1 MSPSATSSA
10 VASATP
16 VSPSLAA
23 TPVRPAALTF
33 PLSWPTHAGTVVADF
48 GLDMAGPQPSLARD
62 GQIQL
67 LVAGR
72 PRAMAGPLEL
82 ALVRLQ
88 QAPPVTPPQGVVRF
102 EVS

>member
-1 MSPSATSSA
+1 
-10 VASATP
+10 
-16 VSPSLAA
+16 
-23 TPVRPAALTF
+23 
-33 PLSWPTHAGTVVADF
+33 
-48 GLDMAGPQPSLARD
+48 MAGPQPSLARD